1 MKIKP
6 GYWSETVS
14 GFRIRL
20 DDLDNNVYALTD
32 IACSLSRICRFGG
45 HVNEFYSVAQPCVLG
60 SWKAPDHLKLAF
72 LMHDCTEA
80 YIGDIIRPVKKSI
93 PGLEEF
99 EDTLHAAILKNYGLP
114 FPMDPLIH
122 EIDNRMLVTEAKQ
135 LRPDVNLYDWGFSE
149 EDAYDMEITP
159 WLPETAEKQ
168 FLRYFELYSKIGN
181 VNA

>member
-1 MKIKP
+1 
-6 GYWSETVS
+6 
-14 GFRIRL
+14 
-20 DDLDNNVYALTD
+20 
-32 IACSLSRICRFGG
+32 
-45 HVNEFYSVAQPCVLG
+45 
-60 SWKAPDHLKLAF
+60 
-72 LMHDCTEA
+72 MHDCTEA